1 MILLSPFSWIPS
13 EFTTLKFYWID
24 GVVYTTIPLPSTS
37 NIGNSVNHTSSTN
50 FLIETKVKMLVMWD
64 DTDEEVG
71 AMEVEKA
78 TGEVVEASED
88 ADSMVAVYEAG
99 VASEDMEIQAV

>member
-1 MILLSPFSWIPS
+1 M
-13 EFTTLKFYWID
+13 YH
-24 GVVYTTIPLPSTS
+24 TI
-37 NIGNSVNHTSSTN
+37 ITN
-50 FLIETKVKMLVMWD
+50 ALIETKVKMLVMWD

-78 TGEVVEASED
+78 TGEVMEASED

-99 VASEDMEIQAV
+99 VASEDM